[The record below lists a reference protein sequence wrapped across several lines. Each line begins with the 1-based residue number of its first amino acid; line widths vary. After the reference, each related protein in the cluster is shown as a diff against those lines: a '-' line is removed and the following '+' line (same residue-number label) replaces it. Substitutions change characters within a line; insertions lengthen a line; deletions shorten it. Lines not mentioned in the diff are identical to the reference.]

1 MRNNKPCTVCSHV
14 SQLRRQIY
22 DHLFFKLDLALN
34 QHVCDLE
41 LKMKVRFR
49 PCRSNMLIFCDQLT
63 FRSFRQCAT
72 MFSLSY
78 TLKLKRETPHATSK
92 TFFSTIVV
100 NYKGSTTTTVSGC
113 AGNTHTQL
121 RRNGFL
127 KFRQTPPDFSILSS

>member
-100 NYKGSTTTTVSGC
+100 NYKGSTTIQRV
-113 AGNTHTQL
+113 AVPETHTHNCAAMA
-121 RRNGFL
+121 R
-127 KFRQTPPDFSILSS
+127 